1 MSNRAHT
8 SIGTV
13 RQLEILVAVYEERS
27 FTKAA
32 ARLFLAQPSVSMQL
46 SKLADTVGLPLYYS
60 HARQVFF
67 TEAGEIMVKHARDIL
82 RDYQYLDLALSR
94 LRGGE
99 SGRVSIGLVTTA
111 KYFIPHLIGPFA
123 ESHPA
128 IELSLKIG
136 NRQEIIDRVDRDTD
150 DFYVFSHPPRD
161 QALEL
166 IPFLTNRL
174 WPVAPDSHP
183 LSVQSEVTL
192 TDFMAEP
199 FLSREVGS
207 GTRYS
212 IEAFLAERG
221 FSLSPRMTIES
232 NEAIR
237 HAVLSRLG
245 VSIVSEHTL
254 NYGGEQG
261 LSVLNVEG
269 FPIESRWY
277 LVRRLARPLS
287 PAAAALAEC
296 LIQRQQNIGRIE
308 T

>member
-1 MSNRAHT
+1 
-8 SIGTV
+8 
-13 RQLEILVAVYEERS
+13 
-27 FTKAA
+27 
-32 ARLFLAQPSVSMQL
+32 
-46 SKLADTVGLPLYYS
+46 
-60 HARQVFF
+60 
-67 TEAGEIMVKHARDIL
+67 
-82 RDYQYLDLALSR
+82 
-94 LRGGE
+94 
-99 SGRVSIGLVTTA
+99 
-111 KYFIPHLIGPFA
+111 
-123 ESHPA
+123 
-128 IELSLKIG
+128 
-136 NRQEIIDRVDRDTD
+136 
-150 DFYVFSHPPRD
+150 
-161 QALEL
+161 
-166 IPFLTNRL
+166 
-174 WPVAPDSHP
+174 
-183 LSVQSEVTL
+183 
-192 TDFMAEP
+192 MAEP

-308 T
+308 